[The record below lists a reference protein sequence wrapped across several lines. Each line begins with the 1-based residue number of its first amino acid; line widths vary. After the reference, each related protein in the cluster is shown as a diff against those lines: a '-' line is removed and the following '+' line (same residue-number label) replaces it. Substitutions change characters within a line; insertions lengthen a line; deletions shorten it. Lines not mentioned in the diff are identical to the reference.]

1 MPTSSERPTTVV
13 VVAGGDPIDPRLRGL
28 VPAGAPVVAADS
40 GADLALALG
49 LGIDELVGDLDSV
62 AAPSIDAVLSA
73 GGTVER
79 HPAAKDHT
87 DLELALQH
95 AVALE
100 PERILVLGGHGG
112 RDDHHL
118 ANRLLLAS
126 PWLGSVD
133 VVAWSGRARIAV
145 VRRRATFTGPAG
157 SLLSL
162 LAVGGPAGPVRTEGL
177 VYPLRDEVLDPGST
191 RGISNEL
198 AAPEA
203 VVSTGAGVLLAI
215 QPHALDHVED
225 LS

>member
-13 VVAGGDPIDPRLRGL
+13 VVAGGDPIDPRLRAL
-28 VPAGAPVVAADS
+28 VPSDAPVVAADS

-49 LGIDELVGDLDSV
+49 LRVDELVGDLDSV
-62 AAPSIDAVLSA
+62 TPPSIDAVTAA

-87 DLELALQH
+87 DLELSLQH
-95 AVALE
+95 AVALD
-100 PERILVLGGHGG
+100 PDRILVLGGHGG

-126 PWLGSVD
+126 PWLGSAE

-145 VRRRATFTGPAG
+145 VRSRAMF
-157 SLLSL
+157 
-162 LAVGGPAGPVRTEGL
+162 AGPVRTEGL

-203 VVSTGAGVLLAI
+203 VVSTGSGVLLAV
-215 QPHALDHVED
+215 QPPALDHLEEI
-225 LS
+225 S

>member
-1 MPTSSERPTTVV
+1 M
-13 VVAGGDPIDPRLRGL
+13 
-28 VPAGAPVVAADS
+28 
-40 GADLALALG
+40 
-49 LGIDELVGDLDSV
+49 
-62 AAPSIDAVLSA
+62 AAPSIDAVLPPA
-73 GGTVER
+73 GTVER

-126 PWLGSVD
+126 PWLGSVERRR
-133 VVAWSGRARIAV
+133 AGRAAPASRSSAA
-145 VRRRATFTGPAG
+145 RATFTGPAG

-177 VYPLRDEVLDPGST
+177 VYPLRDEMLDPGST

-203 VVSTGAGVLLAI
+203 VVSTDAGVLLAV
-215 QPHALDHVED
+215 QPDALDHLED
-225 LS
+225 PP

>member
-1 MPTSSERPTTVV
+1 M
-13 VVAGGDPIDPRLRGL
+13 VAGGDPIDPRLRAL
-28 VPAGAPVVAADS
+28 VPSDAPVVAADS

-49 LGIDELVGDLDSV
+49 LRVDELIGDLDSV
-62 AAPSIDAVLSA
+62 APPSIDAVTAA

-87 DLELALQH
+87 DLELSLQH
-95 AVALE
+95 AVALG
-100 PERILVLGGHGG
+100 PDRILVLGGHGG
-112 RDDHHL
+112 REDHHL

-126 PWLGSVD
+126 TWLGSVE
-133 VVAWSGRARIAV
+133 VVAWSGQARIAV
-145 VRRRATFTGPAG
+145 VRARATFTGPAG

-198 AAPEA
+198 AATEA
-203 VVSTGAGVLLAI
+203 VVSTGSGVLLAV
-215 QPHALDHVED
+215 QPHALDHLEET
-225 LS
+225 S